1 MVVISGV
8 RIGGPWPNFEESV
21 LLHPSCEQLVGLRR
35 WLLRR
40 SHCAVGNLPSSKPT
54 MRVPP
59 PEPYRHRSASSYTSE
74 FLQKGA
80 EVAVAI
86 RSGVQ
91 LAETVLPYLRPLL
104 LAAV

>member
-1 MVVISGV
+1 
-8 RIGGPWPNFEESV
+8 
-21 LLHPSCEQLVGLRR
+21 
-35 WLLRR
+35 
-40 SHCAVGNLPSSKPT
+40 
-54 MRVPP
+54 MRVPA
-59 PEPYRHRSASSYTSE
+59 PEPYRYRSASSYTIE

-80 EVAVAI
+80 ELAVAV